1 MVTQIFALL
10 LLIQPFFITQPPTGA
25 VFRSADGGSTWQDLS
40 AGLPGEVQAM
50 DVYAWEKE
58 ILLASEAGLFRL
70 DASFVAPTWR
80 KEILHNGPVRGFM
93 AGKTGPYAYC
103 EKGVYQVFPGSG
115 MWLPVYPNLDGGLIL
130 ADLETPGGGL
140 LVATDKGIFKSADGG
155 KSWRKVFSEEF
166 VNSLVA
172 ADGALIGGGVKGVL
186 RSTDQG
192 EHWTW
197 AFTKEEMVLET
208 ALAWEG
214 IVVVT
219 LGSAS
224 SSDSTMTALS
234 ANASKEINNRLLYS
248 ADGGKIWTYID
259 KGLPPARKIYE
270 IAQVGE
276 VLFCS
281 LETGL
286 FRSSDR
292 GKTWSLALASKGEGR
307 FELAVSGRSVIAVW
321 APGLDGC

>member
-1 MVTQIFALL
+1 MMVTQIFALL
-10 LLIQPFFITQPPTGA
+10 LLILPIFITPPPTGVA
-25 VFRSADGGSTWQDLS
+25 FRSDDGGSTWQDLS
-40 AGLPGEVQAM
+40 AGLPGDLQAM
-50 DVYAWEKE
+50 DVYAGEKE

-70 DASFVAPTWR
+70 DATYAAPKWR
-80 KEILHNGPVRGFM
+80 KEVLQNGPVRGFM
-93 AGKTGPYAYC
+93 AGRTGPYAYC

-115 MWLPVYPNLDGGLIL
+115 MWLPVYPSLDGGTVL
-130 ADLETPGGGL
+130 ADLEARGGGL
-140 LVATDKGIFKSADGG
+140 LVATDRGIFKSADGG

-214 IVVVT
+214 VIVVT
-219 LGSAS
+219 LGAAS
-224 SSDSTMTALS
+224 FPA
-234 ANASKEINNRLLYS
+234 EISNRLLYS
-248 ADGGKIWTYID
+248 ADGGKSWTYLD
-259 KGLPPARKIYE
+259 KGLPPARRIYD

-276 VLFCS
+276 NLFCS
-281 LETGL
+281 LDAGL
-286 FRSSDR
+286 FRSPDR
-292 GKTWSLALASKGEGR
+292 GKTWVLALPSKGEGR
-307 FELAVSGRSVIAVW
+307 FELAVSGQAVIAVW
-321 APGLDGC
+321 APGVDGC